1 MPKTEN
7 VLFVMTDGLR
17 WQDVFR
23 GADDALL
30 NKESGVSDEVAARR
44 RFGQAGPVAR
54 RTALMPFLWNT
65 VAKYGQLYGDRDR
78 GGDAHVTNGLNFSY
92 PGYSETLCGFPDPR
106 INSNGKNYNPNVTVL
121 EWLNK
126 KRAFAGRVA
135 AFGAWDVFPY
145 ILNAPRAKFLVN
157 AGFDPLLGLPN
168 SPSVELLNRLKAE
181 TPSAWDAEPYDSLT
195 FYTALE
201 YIKARKPRVL
211 YLSLGETDEWAHGG
225 NYLEY
230 LTAAQRVDG
239 YLKTLWDTLQSMSQY
254 RDKTTLIVSVDHGR
268 GDAANQ
274 AWRSHGKGVAGSDAI
289 WMGFL
294 GPDTPAIADQT
305 SRQTATQSQIA
316 ATLAALLGEDYK
328 ATEPRAGAPL
338 ADVVKPRR

>member
-30 NKESGVSDEVAARR
+30 NKESGVSNEAAARR
-44 RFGQAGPVAR
+44 RFGQAGAAAR

-78 GGDAHVTNGLNFSY
+78 GGDAHVTNGFNFSY

-106 INSNGKNYNPNVTVL
+106 INSNDKNPNPNVTVL

-135 AFGAWDVFPY
+135 AFSAWDVFPY

-157 AGFDPLLGLPN
+157 AGFDPLTALGNTPT
-168 SPSVELLNRLKAE
+168 VDLLNRLKAE
-181 TPSAWDAEPYDSLT
+181 TPSTWGEEPYDSLT
-195 FYTALE
+195 FHTALE
-201 YIKARKPRVL
+201 YLKARKPRVL
-211 YLSLGETDEWAHGG
+211 FLSLGETDEWAHGG
-225 NYLEY
+225 KYFEY

-239 YLKTLWDTLQSMSQY
+239 YLKTLWDTVQSMGQY
-254 RDKTTLIVSVDHGR
+254 RNKTTLIVSVDHGR

-274 AWRSHGKGVAGSDAI
+274 AWRSHGKGVTGSDAI

-294 GPDTPAIADQT
+294 GPDTPALADQT

-316 ATLAALLGEDYK
+316 ATLAALLGEDYR
-328 ATEPRAGAPL
+328 AAEPRAGVPL
-338 ADVVKPRR
+338 PDVVKINR